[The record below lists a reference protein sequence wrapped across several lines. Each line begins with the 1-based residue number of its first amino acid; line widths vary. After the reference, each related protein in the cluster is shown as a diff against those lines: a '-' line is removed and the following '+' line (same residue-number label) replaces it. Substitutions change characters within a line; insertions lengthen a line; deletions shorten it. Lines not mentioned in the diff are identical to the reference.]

1 MNDHAIRRL
10 DFSQN
15 KVQPWPRLLIG
26 TVGIVMVLAWLPAQ
40 ASESLTPWECS
51 SYTSDA
57 HTRCVAAFAELQRDQ
72 IAALQEK
79 MKTQEETVTRLKGQ
93 LDRQASTSADLQR
106 QLAQRP
112 AVVQA
117 APPIYTY
124 PSVGFGLY
132 LGSPWIYGPPYYYP
146 PFFYGPRYY
155 GSSHWGH
162 RW

>member
-1 MNDHAIRRL
+1 MNDRTIHRL
-10 DFSQN
+10 HISR
-15 KVQPWPRLLIG
+15 KTARLWPRLLIG
-26 TVGIVMVLAWLPAQ
+26 TIGIGMVLAGLPAQ
-40 ASESLTPWECS
+40 ASESQTPWECS
-51 SYTSDA
+51 SYTGDA
-57 HTRCVAAFAELQRDQ
+57 HTRCVEAFMELQRDQ

-79 MKTQEETVTRLKGQ
+79 MKTQQETVNRLKDQ
-93 LDRQASTSADLQR
+93 LDHQASTSADLQR

-117 APPIYTY
+117 APPLYPY

-132 LGSPWIYGPPYYYP
+132 LGSPWIYGSPYYYP

-155 GSSHWGH
+155 GLGHWGH